1 MEQDVES
8 VELKVFLAL
17 EFTDIVGIVR
27 DTLPVDGILLVFSLA
42 GKLVL
47 KRELLHVVEGEY
59 LSAWEDQIAA
69 GKYHHGLKGSALD
82 VISIVAFHQVVIDLV
97 PAELFYSGIEER
109 HFGFFLLQKDFFEE
123 AALFLRTVVRLALNR
138 FRVQKLVEIDVC
150 NFHSNAL
157 PISDKVIITC
167 PKNTPNILLYGVI
180 ILPSGGNSRVHIF
193 EYYRGIIVMKWPIK
207 RFGAAV
213 MAALFGVSMLA
224 GGCTAKTGGSAIV
237 DESGL
242 VLSGKM
248 PDELPE
254 GMSWY
259 DFKEDDGIFQYLTE
273 EFGECFISDITW
285 FSGRTWMFIIETEPS
300 LPVYHIMSFDDDNKP
315 VSDFVIENEF
325 GDNISLNRMVRGN
338 GLYLTAYDFAT
349 MSDYIYPID
358 ENTGSVTPD
367 NKIDLS
373 KNLSSN
379 AAGVAIAFVGDD
391 IAVLQN
397 GDVPSV
403 QLVGINEV
411 GVKKEVSLDDLSKN
425 FHIKYP
431 EGILCGGKDKVVV
444 WGATSANMYFGQMRY
459 CLVDLTTGEISALD
473 EMEYI
478 TVPLRNLSYCNGNLV
493 TVTDGGVY
501 TIDTDEGTCKMT
513 LSFNCSN
520 CNRFLVNNSELAYA
534 DEDRFV
540 FSYSSR
546 FAGYNQMNNAI
557 CTFTKSSEYPAA
569 GKDIITVASTEDL
582 DYSISEAMM
591 IFNST
596 SSTSFLLFDSR
607 YKANTDIDY
616 SNADNT
622 DRAAVSALNS
632 YASVS
637 DRLAMDIINGE
648 GPDILITNGA
658 NEQLSKED
666 YFVDLTDFLANESGI
681 NESDYFMNAIEA
693 LKFNGALYQ
702 LPIGFYVDGFM
713 GPAEAFG
720 GKNGLTFEEY
730 AAMVSDYCN
739 GQDPIYDHQ
748 LTYSRTELATKLFAN
763 TNEMYINDGKID
775 VNSESF
781 MAILDYCR
789 DLPTKGYFEGKDI
802 DAEFEDLMS
811 ARESM
816 VVQPVVVY
824 GFYEYET
831 FATRFEDVTICGYPS
846 IDGRTATI
854 GSNIAVSVSAHSS
867 NIDSCKEFL
876 RVLLSEDVQNT
887 IESNIPINK
896 NCAKNLALKEIDT
909 HNFYVDKNA
918 GNVYAK
924 SGEYIDP
931 EVADKYIEELSTAT
945 TSSFTYHSIS
955 LIIYEEIPAYF
966 EGQKSFEEV
975 AEVIN
980 DRAQTVLDERE

>member
-1 MEQDVES
+1 M
-8 VELKVFLAL
+8 
-17 EFTDIVGIVR
+17 R
-27 DTLPVDGILLVFSLA
+27 
-42 GKLVL
+42 
-47 KRELLHVVEGEY
+47 
-59 LSAWEDQIAA
+59 
-69 GKYHHGLKGSALD
+69 
-82 VISIVAFHQVVIDLV
+82 
-97 PAELFYSGIEER
+97 
-109 HFGFFLLQKDFFEE
+109 
-123 AALFLRTVVRLALNR
+123 
-138 FRVQKLVEIDVC
+138 
-150 NFHSNAL
+150 
-157 PISDKVIITC
+157 
-167 PKNTPNILLYGVI
+167 
-180 ILPSGGNSRVHIF
+180 
-193 EYYRGIIVMKWPIK
+193 WPIK
-207 RFGAAV
+207 KFGAAV
-213 MAALFGVSMLA
+213 MAALFGVSMFA
-224 GGCTAKTGGSAIV
+224 TGCTAKTGGSAIV

-254 GMSWY
+254 GMNWY
-259 DFKEDDGIFQYLTE
+259 DFKEDDGIFIYLTE

-285 FSGRTWMFIIETEPS
+285 FSGRTWMFVIEAEPS
-300 LPVYHIMSFDDDNKP
+300 LPVYHIMSFNEDNKP
-315 VSDFVIENEF
+315 VIDYVIENEF

-338 GLYLTAYDFAT
+338 GLYLTAYDFET
-349 MSDYIYPID
+349 MSDYLYPID
-358 ENTGSVTPD
+358 ENTGSVSPD

-373 KNLSSN
+373 KNLSAN
-379 AAGVAIAFVGDD
+379 EAVNDITFVGDD
-391 IAVLQN
+391 VAILQN

-403 QLVGINEV
+403 ELMNLTDGSVKAEV
-411 GVKKEVSLDDLSKN
+411 PLEDLSKN

-431 EGILCGGKDKVVV
+431 EGILCGGENKVVV
-444 WGATSANMYFGQMRY
+444 WGATSTNMYFGQIRY
-459 CLVDLTTGEISALD
+459 CLVDLKTGEISALD

-478 TVPLRNLSYCNGNLV
+478 TVPLRNLSYSNGNLV

-501 TIDTDEGTCKMT
+501 TIDTAEGTCRMT

-534 DEDRFV
+534 DDNMLL

-546 FAGYNQMNNAI
+546 YAGYNQMNNAL
-557 CTFTKSSEYPAA
+557 CTFTKSSDYPAA

-596 SSTSFLLFDSR
+596 NSSAFMLFDSR

-622 DRAAVSALNS
+622 DRAALSQLNS

-637 DRLAMDIINGE
+637 DRLAMDIMNGE

-658 NEQLSKED
+658 NEQLSKDD
-666 YFVDLTDFLANESGI
+666 YFVDLTGFLANESGI

-713 GPAEAFG
+713 GPTEAFG
-720 GKNGLTFEEY
+720 GKNGMTFEEY
-730 AAMVSDYCN
+730 EAMVSDYCN
-739 GQDPIYDHQ
+739 GQDPVYDHQ
-748 LTYSRTELATKLFAN
+748 LSYSRTELATKLFAN
-763 TNEMYINDGKID
+763 TNEMYINDGRID

-781 MAILDYCR
+781 MSILDYCK
-789 DLPTKGYFEGKDI
+789 DLPDKGYFEGKDI
-802 DAEFEDLMS
+802 DAEYEDLMT
-811 ARESM
+811 AKDSM
-816 VVQPVVVY
+816 IIQPVVIY

-831 FATRFEDVTICGYPS
+831 FATRFDDVTICGYPS
-846 IDGRTATI
+846 VDGRTATI
-854 GSNIAVSVSAHSS
+854 GSDIAVSVSTHCS

-887 IESNIPINK
+887 ISFNIPINK

-909 HNFYVDKNA
+909 HNYYVERNA
-918 GNVYAK
+918 GNKYAK
-924 SGEYIDP
+924 TGEYLDTVI
-931 EVADKYIEELSTAT
+931 ADKYIDELSTAT

-975 AEVIN
+975 ASVIN
-980 DRAQTVLDERE
+980 DRAQKVLDERE